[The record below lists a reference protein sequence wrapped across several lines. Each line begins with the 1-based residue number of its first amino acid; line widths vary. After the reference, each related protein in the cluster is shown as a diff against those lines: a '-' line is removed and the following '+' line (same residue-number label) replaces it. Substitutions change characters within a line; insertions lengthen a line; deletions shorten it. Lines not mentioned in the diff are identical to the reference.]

1 MLGGESRFPYPGF
14 LGNGRAAGAGAR
26 AGQGAGAPG
35 EGRHVTES
43 EGESPPPPPA
53 AWSDAPEQHGDTDS
67 ESQPSSAHSSVL
79 VDLGKVVGVLRTR
92 PGPDSGVRRLE
103 PAEGNGDV
111 AGESECSVSEE
122 GDEEEEEALVCETCA
137 QEEEE
142 EDCLCGDPLVYATF
156 VAPVQQYSTETEPSR
171 QHSFQQHSS
180 ETEAGLLPPTEVG
193 LPLTPIC
200 KNCQKGSIFK

>member
-1 MLGGESRFPYPGF
+1 MLGGEDRFPYPGF
-14 LGNGRAAGAGAR
+14 LGNGRPAGAGSR
-26 AGQGAGAPG
+26 AGAGAPG

-79 VDLGKVVGVLRTR
+79 VDLGKVVGVLRTH
-92 PGPDSGVRRLE
+92 PGHHLGAGRLE
-103 PAEGNGDV
+103 PTEGNGDV

-122 GDEEEEEALVCETCA
+122 GDEDEEEEEEEEEALVCETCA

-142 EDCLCGDPLVYATF
+142 ELVCGDPLVYATF
-156 VAPVQQYSTETEPSR
+156 VAPVHQYSTETEPSR
-171 QHSFQQHSS
+171 QPSLHQSS
-180 ETEAGLLPPTEVG
+180 EAEPGLQPPTEVG
-193 LPLTPIC
+193 MPLTQTC
-200 KNCQKGSIFK
+200 KNCQT